1 MDELPSEVTQLM
13 ARHQAPP
20 GLGRRIRFML
30 EQQDAAASA
39 VPLQTAPARPL
50 GPVQASFGHALLNAL
65 RQWWRPLAGFAL
77 GALLSLGVLQ
87 FLQRSQAREQLAQQ
101 FQQQLIS
108 SHVRSLMA
116 GHATDV
122 ASSDQHTVKPWFVG
136 KLDYAPVVV
145 DLSSAGF
152 SLSGGRLDYLAGR
165 TVAALVYQHGGHVL
179 NLYVQPA
186 TPAASDATGATGT
199 SGANSA
205 KGSTPGL
212 GSSSG
217 YNLAAWQLQDMQ
229 YWAVT
234 DASADDLRLFQQALD
249 AAVRG
254 NAPSR

>member
-30 EQQDAAASA
+30 DQQDAAASA
-39 VPLQTAPARPL
+39 APLQTAPARPY
-50 GPVQASFGHALLNAL
+50 GQVQASFGRALLNGL
-65 RQWWRPLAGFAL
+65 RLWWGPLAGFAL

-87 FLQRSQAREQLAQQ
+87 FLQQGQERERMAQT
-101 FQQQLIS
+101 FQQQLIA

-136 KLDYAPVVV
+136 KLDYAPAVV

-165 TVAALVYQHGGHVL
+165 SVAALVYQRGGHVL

-186 TPAASDATGATGT
+186 TPTATDATGANG
-199 SGANSA
+199 N
-205 KGSTPGL
+205 TPSPGP
-212 GSSSG
+212 SNG
-217 YNLAAWQLQDMQ
+217 YNLAAWQLQGMQ
-229 YWAVT
+229 YWAIT
-234 DASADDLRLFQQALD
+234 DASADDLRQFQQALD